1 MPKWFRRLA
10 EIPGVQY
17 NTPQGINRLH
27 LPDHNL
33 VPELHSYDFDGRRHE
48 SLYWQTREGSTSA
61 SPAHSWQTKSRPGE
75 SSAQTALRQLYETL
89 ELPGE
94 PSDYHF
100 AIQNCNE
107 TLWKYRREEPWVVE
121 HIEWFCWLDI
131 QLLEACP
138 EAITFDREG
147 EIQYAN
153 VLAFYRLISL
163 YEKEGYLTEALEVA
177 RRAVRFNQSQP
188 DFESLQERIAQLEAE
203 NGI

>member
-1 MPKWFRRLA
+1 MTKWFRRLA
-10 EIPGVQY
+10 EIPGVRY
-17 NTPQGINRLH
+17 NTPPGINRLH

-48 SLYWQTREGSTSA
+48 SLYWQTSEGSTSA
-61 SPAHSWQTKSRPGE
+61 SPAHSWQTKPRPGE
-75 SSAQTALRQLYETL
+75 SPAQTALRQLYETL

-100 AIQNCNE
+100 TIQNCNE

-153 VLAFYRLISL
+153 VVAFYRLISL

-177 RRAVRFNQSQP
+177 RRALRFNQSQP
-188 DFESLQERIAQLEAE
+188 DFESLQERIVQLEAE
-203 NGI
+203 DAT